1 VAALGYPLVVGG
13 TPAGADSAT
22 QQQADPALAQLEAI
36 GVQLAHDETALNQT
50 QGQLTDIAARLR
62 QQAVSA
68 YVDGG
73 SANAPF
79 QGAGGYDTLLQRE
92 YLGTVTGNEQDAL
105 HRLGRARSD
114 LQAEQARLEADER
127 FFQGARAGA
136 GNVQVASAAS
146 ATPDPSATSPLDING
161 PPDFA
166 VALLKTLGD
175 PVTPQNT
182 QAILAWC
189 QREGGAWNSP
199 AHFNPLNTSLKMPGS
214 HGINGDGV
222 QSYTSWSE
230 GLTATVATLNSGMYR
245 GILAALSAGNS
256 VQAVENAVASSPWG
270 THF

>member
-1 VAALGYPLVVGG
+1 LAVGPN
-13 TPAGADSAT
+13 PAVADSST
-22 QQQADPALAQLEAI
+22 RQQADPALAQLDAI

-50 QGQLTDIAARLR
+50 QGQLIAVAARLR

-73 SANAPF
+73 STNAPF
-79 QGAGGYDTLLQRE
+79 QGTGGYDKLLQQE
-92 YLGTVTGNEQDAL
+92 YLGTVTGNEQDAVR
-105 HRLGRARSD
+105 RLGRSRSD
-114 LQAEQARLEADER
+114 LQAEQARLQADER
-127 FFQGARAGA
+127 FFQGADAGA

-146 ATPDPSATSPLDING
+146 ATPSASATSPLDING

-166 VALLKTLGD
+166 VALLNTLGD
-175 PVTPQNT
+175 PVTNSNT
-182 QAILAWC
+182 QAIVAWC

-214 HGINGDGV
+214 HGINGAGV

-245 GILAALSAGNS
+245 GILSALSAGNS
-256 VQAVENAVASSPWG
+256 VQAVENAIANSPWG